1 MNNMIIRIKFCI
13 NEACHCWELFS
24 WDLNFEGLESMCFG
38 FVKSISEVHVDLI
51 MQMEKKSVT
60 QLNYSGEDVWISS

>member
-1 MNNMIIRIKFCI
+1 
-13 NEACHCWELFS
+13 
-24 WDLNFEGLESMCFG
+24 MCFG